1 MARFQEYESTA
12 TIEFECDP
20 LSYAEAWRRSVA
32 KITPWLWYSE
42 PEKIS
47 LDCAHRP
54 IASISHI
61 RCETVPSRLLQGK
74 KCVLGSI
81 RERDPNRYDVVVRS
95 GRDFSVGEVKNVRM
109 AKKQIL
115 RRIAGVSYRF
125 RAATSK
131 PRLDSLLTFRN
142 PEVVASFLSDNPFI
156 VKLILEARDE
166 IRKQFPDSQLFL
178 EVLSDTEGI
187 DPDKLYLYVSTD
199 LSPKEARPRLKALD
213 NDWWLAALNRAQS
226 KLCISLEYL

>member
-1 MARFQEYESTA
+1 
-12 TIEFECDP
+12 
-20 LSYAEAWRRSVA
+20 
-32 KITPWLWYSE
+32 
-42 PEKIS
+42 
-47 LDCAHRP
+47 
-54 IASISHI
+54 
-61 RCETVPSRLLQGK
+61 
-74 KCVLGSI
+74 
-81 RERDPNRYDVVVRS
+81 
-95 GRDFSVGEVKNVRM
+95 M